1 MSCYLMEDGA
11 IGRIAG
17 QFYQPG
23 IYSSRGRFLN
33 GFDKTR
39 GVLQCD
45 GPEEVAEILAKQN
58 IASCAERYP
67 NEYAGGFLDDEA
79 DGENYIKA
87 CQGFAKAA
95 AMTYFNPLKVIEL
108 INRYEYQACETEDWM
123 ETDAYWICQAIKDD
137 MISRLIRDMNEA
149 EEAA

>member
-1 MSCYLMEDGA
+1 MSCYLMADGA

-17 QFYQPG
+17 QFFQPG
-23 IYSSRGRFLN
+23 IYSKRGRFLN
-33 GFDKTR
+33 GFKKEVWT
-39 GVLQCD
+39 CD

-87 CQGFAKAA
+87 CQGFAKIN
-95 AMTYFNPLKVIEL
+95 AMRYFNPLKVIEL
-108 INRYEYQACETEDWM
+108 INRYEYQACETKDWV

-137 MISRLIRDMNEA
+137 MINRLIRDMNEA
-149 EEAA
+149 EEAS